1 MCDDASDGIFFMQ
14 KAYEQALLAHQAG
27 EIPIGAV
34 LVKDYQI
41 IAQNF
46 NQTIILNDPTAHAEI
61 LVLRSAAIELG
72 NYRLVNT
79 KLYVTLE
86 PCIMCLGGLIQ
97 ARVSELIYACHDS
110 RVGAF
115 SREKLHK
122 NKNINHNLG
131 ITAGVMA
138 GKCSKLLKDFFKQ
151 KRNRL

>member
-1 MCDDASDGIFFMQ
+1 MCDDASDDIFFMQ

-27 EIPIGAV
+27 EVPIGAV
-34 LVKDYQI
+34 LVKDYEI

-97 ARVSELIYACHDS
+97 ARVSKLIYACDDS

-131 ITAGVMA
+131 VTAGVIA
-138 GKCSKLLKDFFKQ
+138 DKCSKLLKDFFKQ
-151 KRNRL
+151 RRN

>member
-1 MCDDASDGIFFMQ
+1 MCDDASDDIFFMQ
-14 KAYEQALLAHQAG
+14 KAYEQALLAHQTG
-27 EIPIGAV
+27 EVPIGAV
-34 LVKDYQI
+34 LVKGYQI

-97 ARVSELIYACHDS
+97 ARVSELIYACDDS

-115 SREKLHK
+115 SSEKLHK

-151 KRNRL
+151 KRN